1 MAILRVADTLITRH
15 FTKPYN
21 YLPFLKSQ
29 FRGPHMRNQL
39 WRGLF
44 VFQYFTQR
52 NVGMNTVFVKKVI
65 INVLTKLP
73 REFEGLASKETEVLL
88 RWIGFALTS

>member
-1 MAILRVADTLITRH
+1 
-15 FTKPYN
+15 
-21 YLPFLKSQ
+21 
-29 FRGPHMRNQL
+29 MRNQL

-73 REFEGLASKETEVLL
+73 RGFEGLASKEKEVLL

>member
-1 MAILRVADTLITRH
+1 
-15 FTKPYN
+15 
-21 YLPFLKSQ
+21 
-29 FRGPHMRNQL
+29 MRNQL

-65 INVLTKLP
+65 INVLTKLS
-73 REFEGLASKETEVLL
+73 RGFEGLASKETEVLL